1 MQDTARTE
9 PKATSTSEILISR
22 DAFSSGQ
29 VGSKMWLAQLLETLA
44 PAYSASGPHT
54 VWIYGGWQGVMGF
67 ILLSRQATRTDF
79 QIERIRSFD
88 IDESATLVANQ
99 ICENWVWREWMFRA
113 FTEDCDLLKPNEPS
127 EFGPSPT
134 IVINTSVEHFDNRN
148 WFENIPEGTI
158 VAFQAS
164 DFEHDGAVA
173 LAKSDEA
180 FAEAFPLRE
189 VWFTGALDFNYDSWS
204 FKRRMRIGRK

>member
-1 MQDTARTE
+1 MQDVSVT
-9 PKATSTSEILISR
+9 PPEISIAR

-44 PAYSASGPHT
+44 PAYAATGPHT
-54 VWIYGGWQGVMGF
+54 IWIYGGWQGVMGF
-67 ILLSRQATRTDF
+67 ILLSRQASRTDF

-88 IDESATLVANQ
+88 IDDQATEVANQ
-99 ICENWVWREWMFRA
+99 ICENWVWREWTFRA
-113 FTEDCDLLKPNEPS
+113 FTKDCDQLQPQDGS
-127 EFGPSPT
+127 DYGPSPT
-134 IVINTSVEHFDNRN
+134 IIINTSVEHFDNRN

-158 VAFQAS
+158 VALQAS
-164 DFEHDGAVA
+164 DFEHEGAVA

-189 VWFTGALDFNYDSWS
+189 SWFSGALDFNYGSWS

>member
-1 MQDTARTE
+1 MQDVSVT
-9 PKATSTSEILISR
+9 PPEISIAR

-44 PAYSASGPHT
+44 PAYSAAGPHT
-54 VWIYGGWQGVMGF
+54 IWIYGGWQGVMGF
-67 ILLSRQATRTDF
+67 ILLSRQASRTDF

-88 IDESATLVANQ
+88 IDNQATEVANQ
-99 ICENWVWREWMFRA
+99 ICENWVWREWTFRA
-113 FTEDCDLLKPNEPS
+113 FTKDCDQLKHGELQPAEQA
-127 EFGPSPT
+127 EYGPSPT

-158 VAFQAS
+158 VALQAS
-164 DFEHDGAVA
+164 DFEHEGAVA

-189 VWFTGALDFNYDSWS
+189 VWFTGALDFNYGSWS